1 MSNFCGQSLVYE
13 LILALVSLWLLV
25 NSFKETFKEKRPID
39 FFDYFIIIF
48 LFLFNWGYSMNNRV
62 DFALSVIKWHYNRND
77 RLKFI
82 LSFIR
87 RDNGSNDWLKFV
99 KNERK
104 ENRKW
109 TKWRWKQTK
118 QEMNWKSRI
127 RKLTGWRMKNR
138 RRTVKNGGKSSGNH
152 SRKRLGR
159 VTEAPR
165 LEFSS
170 RKHIFSPKTVEMH
183 SIGVRDPFEKPPFP
197 IYREKGVV
205 LATLL
210 AQASR

>member
-1 MSNFCGQSLVYE
+1 
-13 LILALVSLWLLV
+13 
-25 NSFKETFKEKRPID
+25 
-39 FFDYFIIIF
+39 
-48 LFLFNWGYSMNNRV
+48 
-62 DFALSVIKWHYNRND
+62 
-77 RLKFI
+77 
-82 LSFIR
+82 
-87 RDNGSNDWLKFV
+87 
-99 KNERK
+99 
-104 ENRKW
+104 
-109 TKWRWKQTK
+109 
-118 QEMNWKSRI
+118 
-127 RKLTGWRMKNR
+127 MKNG